1 MTTSYP
7 HLMSRASSTRRE
19 TASSSAIKIRIELFL
34 QRIRQD
40 KAERPA
46 SNCKTRAE
54 CPHWSSTRVSHPLI
68 AIPQQLLCPSC
79 NCCSRCY
86 DRGRRDKVQDDSSI
100 SSLII
105 RLSSAH
111 PAAHPSW
118 QAA

>member
-7 HLMSRASSTRRE
+7 HLMSLASSTRRE

-54 CPHWSSTRVSHPLI
+54 CPHWTSTRVSQPLI

-79 NCCSRCY
+79 NCFDRSHE
-86 DRGRRDKVQDDSSI
+86 RGRRDKVQEGSCVAD
-100 SSLII
+100 LAI
-105 RLSSAH
+105 RQRFPRPSA
-111 PAAHPSW
+111 
-118 QAA
+118 